1 MADEFEARTFVGNP
15 NPAPDFSK
23 VRVSTPAPQAEQ
35 PSAPS
40 APAAPAESE
49 PAATKS
55 PGVYTVAT
63 DSEGRRAVYLSTD
76 DLQTNKLGFIS
87 IPDADTVLN
96 QAGKFNETDKSWEV
110 PQDIALSLLKGKQP
124 LPEFIRQQYQAGDA
138 TVLRGLWGKRFLS
151 GESGYNDAAAHA
163 NAERLKMVA
172 NERPDIAWGEAPF
185 SRAVAEMR
193 WAAGEAAKLAPFMTG
208 AAEESAGGAA
218 IAGAIGLAG
227 AVAIGSGGAA
237 VALPAM
243 LGGSFAV
250 PAAAAAVAGMMSTGA
265 AYNTFRYVMD
275 IEGGNLALD
284 MMEKGFDEK
293 TVRAAAPAYGAL
305 SAALEL
311 VGFKFLTAP
320 AKRAMSRTVLGS
332 APVKKILTSWY
343 MNYAKELGAEVS
355 VEVAQQATEDTISNF
370 AALVDKRADLMTS
383 KEEMMKAMSDTA
395 LASFAGL
402 AVIKL
407 PGVATDF
414 AGARAQRSNARVAK
428 AAITSGEL
436 DAKTVTAAQLEKTI
450 MGAEPGPT
458 IEAKKINEILGA
470 GKDTTKAMFDFG
482 KKNVGNDDVK
492 AALSAKVAALNL
504 KREAILDGK
513 EIADLTPEQ
522 QTELVPVLHE
532 LNALNEMGRGMEEG
546 VKLSAKQAEEPM
558 VPLKEPKTP
567 AEAVERRYAEQGAVL
582 RTLDKESRALD
593 AELTDIN
600 DDITTR
606 MSEGKPTAALA
617 NAASKVAAKI
627 RENDALAAEIVMTP
641 IHFLDTAGEETV
653 RQSLL
658 DAGVEATLPVAE
670 LVRMEN
676 DLISRVQQAAEAGRR
691 HGAAYAKREVARVQ
705 AYIQEL
711 VKRSSI
717 TDAQKAKFMAVMR
730 NTKTVEQLE
739 KNYPEIRDRIFEA
752 EAVNREKA
760 LAALLKR
767 ELKSAKPKVVN
778 GKRTGRFGD
787 ADTQAIMDT
796 VTRVIRMARKD
807 AALESV
813 AAEQALLEA
822 SDESAPGYTPEKHA
836 LAEYRY
842 RASRYRAGD
851 ISSKEAAAF
860 VSDLVAMAEGAKAKF
875 LEKRLAEREARLAK
889 EKAATGNV
897 LGEVKPPEGWQKFK
911 VESGAWVKG
920 LKVPHALTGLWTKA
934 FDSLQSIGDLLA
946 FRSGERKGESAI
958 EKMLDT
964 SREADHERGF
974 LLRWG
979 ERLNAGMDRAYGIEG
994 KDGQRARARRRMER
1008 RLMQS
1013 FDLGVHENA
1022 AGQKVHL
1029 VFTIDEAVKRFME
1042 RQDPTLA
1049 ENFTHPDALA
1059 YTPAMEAEIFGLLTE
1074 ADKRFALE
1082 QLQVYRELHKAV
1094 NAVYRKIRGIDLP
1107 FNEFYSPIR
1116 ALGYAEKEGV
1126 EVAFDPA
1133 ATQLHAKSTLGGWSI
1148 SRVRH
1153 VHPLEQLGAL
1163 TTMNEHIRQLGHY
1176 VAWEAKVRELN
1187 SLLANGEFKA
1197 AVTGVYGDEVLAAMK
1212 KIVERITSGR
1222 REQAIMRAG
1231 EAFIT
1236 RLMTAN
1242 VAGKPIMIAKQL
1254 TSLPAFASGVPAE
1267 DLFFFFA
1274 HAAKQMK
1281 EGFSK
1286 EWLNSEFVRSRGW
1299 NQFEEL
1305 QALADLGKKGTRAD
1319 KVAAVAAEA
1328 LAQPI
1333 KVGDRVSILIGGDA
1347 LYRYHR
1353 AKGRSV
1359 AEAVELA
1366 SKVARETQSS
1376 GSISDLSVFQSMG
1389 GATRLFTAYRN
1400 QPIQFLRMEMSALR
1414 AIASKGFFKGEGRM
1428 TRLDVVKTLFI
1439 YHFVIPS
1446 LFQAI
1451 VDLGWDEEHQKR
1463 AWTFGSF
1470 NDLPIIA
1477 DLTANLYS
1485 IIAGEEGGVKK
1496 SNNVIDSWT
1505 DDILKASKEFL
1516 VALDTGDLEDFVVA
1530 FKLLADPAFK
1540 AMWGIPAKPIINTA
1554 EGIKTIASGDSE
1566 DFVDA
1571 LKLIVGY
1578 TPRAIEEQGRR

>member
-1 MADEFEARTFVGNP
+1 MADEFEARTFLGNP

-23 VRVSTPAPQAEQ
+23 VRVSTPAAPAEE
-35 PSAPS
+35 PGAPS
-40 APAAPAESE
+40 APRAEREPVPAEQAAPTA
-49 PAATKS
+49 
-55 PGVYTVAT
+55 GVYTVAT
-63 DSEGRRAVYLSTD
+63 DGDGRRAVYLSTD
-76 DLQTNKLGFIS
+76 DLQTSKLGFIT

-96 QAGKFNETDKSWEV
+96 QAGKFNDSDKSWEV

-151 GESGYNDAAAHA
+151 GESDYTAASAHA

-193 WAAGEAAKLAPFMTG
+193 WAAGEAAKLTPFMAG
-208 AAEESAGGAA
+208 AAKESAGGAA
-218 IAGAIGLAG
+218 ILGGTAIAAG
-227 AVAIGSGGAA
+227 VAALGTGGMATPVGVAA
-237 VALPAM
+237 VT
-243 LGGSFAV
+243 
-250 PAAAAAVAGMMSTGA
+250 GMMSTGA
-265 AYNTFRYVMD
+265 AFNTFKYVMD

-284 MMEKGFDEK
+284 MMDKGFDEK
-293 TVRAAAPAYGAL
+293 TVRMAAPAYGAL
-305 SAALEL
+305 SASLEL
-311 VGFKFLTAP
+311 VGFKYLTAP
-320 AKRAMSRTVLGS
+320 AKRAMARTVLGS
-332 APVKKILTSWY
+332 EPVKKILTSWY

-355 VEVAQQATEDTISNF
+355 VEVAQQATQDVVSNF

-407 PGVATDF
+407 PGVAMDF
-414 AGARAQRSNARVAK
+414 AGAPAQRSSIRVTK
-428 AAITSGEL
+428 AAVTAGDI
-436 DAKTVTAAQLEKTI
+436 DAKTMSAAQLEKAV
-450 MGAEPGPT
+450 MGSEPGPV
-458 IEAKKINEILGA
+458 IEAKKINDILA
-470 GKDTTKAMFDFG
+470 KPQDVTKAMFDFG

-492 AALSAKVAALNL
+492 AALSAKVAALNI
-504 KREAILDGK
+504 KREAILEGK
-513 EIADLTPEQ
+513 EITDLTPEQ
-522 QTELVPVLHE
+522 QTELVPILQQ
-532 LNALNEMGRGMEEG
+532 LNALNEMGRGMEESA
-546 VKLSAKQAEEPM
+546 KLSTKESVEPM
-558 VPLKEPKTP
+558 VPLKEPKTA
-567 AEAVERRYAEQGAVL
+567 AEAVERRYSEQNAAL
-582 RTLDKESRALD
+582 RTLHKESKALD
-593 AELTDIN
+593 AELTGIN
-600 DDITTR
+600 DDITAR
-606 MSEGKPTAALA
+606 MAEGKTTVSLA
-617 NAASKVAAKI
+617 NAADRVAAKI
-627 RENDALAAEIVMTP
+627 RANDALAADIVMSP
-641 IHFLDTAGEETV
+641 IHSLDTTGEDTISQRIVE
-653 RQSLL
+653 S
-658 DAGVEATLPVAE
+658 GVEATIPVLE
-670 LVRMEN
+670 LIRMEN
-676 DLISRVQQAAEAGRR
+676 DLITRVQQAKDSAFK

-760 LAALLKR
+760 LAAILKR
-767 ELKSAKPKVVN
+767 ELKGAKPKVVN
-778 GKRTGRFGD
+778 GKATGRFGD
-787 ADTQAIMDT
+787 ADTQAIMGAI
-796 VTRVIRMARKD
+796 TRIVRMARKD
-807 AALESV
+807 AELESV

-822 SDESAPGYTPEKHA
+822 SDESAPDYTPEKHA

-842 RASRYRAGD
+842 RAARYRAGD
-851 ISSKEAAAF
+851 ISPKEGAAF
-860 VSDLVAMAEGAKAKF
+860 VADVVAMAEGAKAKF

-889 EKAATGNV
+889 EKAATSNV
-897 LGEVKPPEGWQKFK
+897 LGEIAPPEGWQKFK

-920 LKVPHALTGLWTKA
+920 LKVPHKLTGLWTKA
-934 FDSLQSIGDLLA
+934 FESLASIGDLLA
-946 FRSGERKGESAI
+946 FRSGESKGESVI

-964 SREADHERGF
+964 SQEADHERGF

-979 ERLNAGMDRAYGIEG
+979 ERLNAGMERAYGIAG
-994 KDGQRARARRRMER
+994 KEGQRARARRRAER

-1013 FDLGVHENA
+1013 FDLGWHKNA

-1029 VFTIDEAVKRFME
+1029 VFTLDEAVKRYME
-1042 RQDPTLA
+1042 RQDPTLS

-1059 YTPAMEAEIFGLLTE
+1059 YTPEMEAEIFGLLSE

-1094 NAVYRKIRGIDLP
+1094 NAVFRKIRGIDLP

-1153 VHPLEQLGAL
+1153 VHPLDQLGAL

-1187 SLLANGEFKA
+1187 SLMANGEFKA
-1197 AVTGVYGDEVLAAMK
+1197 AVTGVYGDEVLSAMK

-1242 VAGKPIMIAKQL
+1242 VAGKPLMIAKQL

-1267 DLFFFFA
+1267 DLFTFFA
-1274 HAAKQMK
+1274 QAAKQVR

-1286 EWLNSEFVRSRGW
+1286 EWLNSEFVRARGW

-1305 QALADLGKKGTRAD
+1305 QALADFGKKGSRAD
-1319 KVAAVAAEA
+1319 KVAADVAEV
-1328 LAQPI
+1328 LVQPI
-1333 KVGDRVSILIGGDA
+1333 KTGDRLSILLGGDA
-1347 LYRYHR
+1347 LYRYCR
-1353 AKGRSV
+1353 AKGKPV
-1359 AEAVELA
+1359 AEAVALA

-1376 GSISDLSVFQSMG
+1376 GSISDLSVFQSMNG
-1389 GATRLFTAYRN
+1389 VTRLFTAYRN

-1414 AIASKGFFKGEGRM
+1414 AIASKGFAKGEGRM
-1428 TRLDVVKTLFI
+1428 TRLDVLKTLVV
-1439 YHFVIPS
+1439 YHFLIPS
-1446 LFQAI
+1446 LFQAV
-1451 VDLGWDEEHQKR
+1451 VDFGWDEENQKR
-1463 AWTFGSF
+1463 AWIFGSF
-1470 NDLPIIA
+1470 NDLPLMA
-1477 DLTANLYS
+1477 QLTSNIYS
-1485 IIAGEEGGVKK
+1485 AIAGERAT
-1496 SNNVIDSWT
+1496 DSK
-1505 DDILKASKEFL
+1505 DILESWQRDIVMGGKAAWEASQ
-1516 VALDTGDLEDFVVA
+1516 TGDLEDIVTA
-1530 FKLLADPAFK
+1530 FKLLADPTFK
-1540 AMWGIPAKPIINTA
+1540 ALWGIPAKPIFNIA
-1554 EGIKTIASGDSE
+1554 EGMKTIATGDSE

-1578 TPRAIEEQGRR
+1578 TPKAIEEQNRR